1 MKFSGMS
8 PAELQFIRLY
18 VTTLRREYYLLRSV
32 MDLMHPTGLGIKSFT
47 AAANMAVEL
56 DGMHKDFEAQLAR
69 VQKKDKL
76 KKSNIPIGPTMNELA
91 DMFSLSFF
99 KLVTVE
105 DTPETG
111 KVKTDDGWFSGKPNE
126 WKKTLQLY
134 KNTPK
139 DAGFSLPDLLS
150 NFFNTL
156 LKFFPSDLNH
166 KTWHEGPWG
175 PTKKM
180 WPPANEYNADDQ
192 YFDDDDDDEDDNGM
206 SPFDMFFQ
214 DDDDN

>member
-1 MKFSGMS
+1 MKFTGMS

-18 VTTLRREYYLLRSV
+18 VTTLRRDYYLLRSV
-32 MDLMHPTGLGIKSFT
+32 MDLMHPSGLGVRSFT
-47 AAANMAVEL
+47 DAANMAVEL
-56 DGMHKDFEAQLAR
+56 DEMHKDFETQLNR
-69 VQKKDKL
+69 VQKKDKI
-76 KKSNIPIGPTMNELA
+76 KKINAPTGPTMDELA

-105 DTPETG
+105 EKPATG
-111 KVKTDDGWFSGKPNE
+111 QKIKTDDGWFSGKPNE
-126 WKKTLQLY
+126 WKNTIQLY

-156 LKFFPSDLNH
+156 LKFFPADLNN

-175 PTKKM
+175 PAKKM
-180 WPPANEYNADDQ
+180 WPPADEYNPDDQ
-192 YFDDDDDDEDDNGM
+192 YFDDDDDDDNGM
-206 SPFDMFFQ
+206 SQFDMFFE
-214 DDDDN
+214 DDE